1 MTYDLIVIGA
11 GPAGCAASI
20 TAARSGAHVLLME
33 RGRFPRHRV
42 CGEFVSAESLGL
54 LENLLAPACR
64 ELISRS
70 PRIAKARIFADGAE
84 VHAEIAPA
92 AAGITRFD
100 LDDALWNSCRASG
113 VELRDECSA
122 QDVQR
127 ISTPKGEAVFSV
139 KTQQE
144 TFEAK
149 AVINAAGRWSF
160 LSSFETRARASKD
173 RWIGVKCHFYEQG
186 ASPSVDLYFFD
197 GGYCGVQP
205 VRASNGNGGN
215 TVVNACAMVRA
226 EVATDLQAVLRCH
239 PSLQLRSA
247 SWHPVIEPVSTS
259 PLVFHE
265 PEPVRDGMLQVGDA
279 ATFVDP
285 FVGDGISLAIRGG
298 ALAAQCLQ
306 KFFRNECSLEQAT
319 EEYSRA
325 YQKRLAGV
333 FRASSRI
340 RSLLQWPTLIR
351 RPAMSILQ
359 RSPFIARQLV
369 RMTR

>member
-20 TAARSGAHVLLME
+20 TAARGGAHVLLLE

-54 LENLLAPACR
+54 LGNLLAPAYR
-64 ELISRS
+64 DLISRS
-70 PRIAKARIFADGAE
+70 PRIANARIFADGAE

-127 ISTPKGEAVFSV
+127 ISTPKGEAVFAV
-139 KTQQE
+139 ATQQG

-149 AVINAAGRWSF
+149 AVINAAGRWSC
-160 LSSFETRARASKD
+160 LTSAETRAQASRD
-173 RWIGVKCHFYEQG
+173 RWIGVKGHFYEQG
-186 ASPSVDLYFFD
+186 ASPSVDLYFFE

-205 VRASNGNGGN
+205 VRASDGNGDP
-215 TVVNACAMVRA
+215 VLNACAMVRA
-226 EVATDLQAVLRCH
+226 EVATDLYAVLRCH

-247 SWHPVIEPVSTS
+247 SWRPVIDPVSTS
-259 PLVFHE
+259 PLVFHD
-265 PEPVRDGMLQVGDA
+265 PEPVRDGVLQVGDA

-306 KFFRNECSLEQAT
+306 KFFGNEGSLEQAA

-351 RPAMSILQ
+351 RPAMAILQ